1 MRQHNVR
8 TSRWPVPQRARI
20 RVRLGRYVLV
30 GRVGRVTT
38 RATSPPQQ
46 GSWGIWMVRGQLG
59 YGYRN
64 AQGRV
69 ESWRPLKP
77 QE

>member
-1 MRQHNVR
+1 MTPRNMK

-38 RATSPPQQ
+38 RATSPPS
-46 GSWGIWMVRGQLG
+46 GWGVYELRGRLG
-59 YGYRN
+59 YGYRSER
-64 AQGRV
+64 GRI
-69 ESWRPLKP
+69 ESWRPLNS

>member
-1 MRQHNVR
+1 MRPPNIK

-30 GRVGRVTT
+30 GRVKRVTT
-38 RATSPPQQ
+38 RATSPPPQ
-46 GSWGIWMVRGQLG
+46 GSWGIWMVRGQVG

-69 ESWRPLKP
+69 ESWRPLKSP
-77 QE
+77 E